1 MNQPAFQPPASDAA
15 RRGEPNRI
23 DRRAVLRGIFKGLG
37 AASVPAWVMKDA
49 IASSLVAG
57 GPELDV
63 PFGPLGGQDFGPLEL
78 KTVGDNLGSVNHQLY
93 APRDFD
99 VRVVMRNGV
108 NPVTLTASG
117 TLGHVNPDGGAVY
130 LAPDGNGWVYVSN
143 SETGSGSVSSIRF
156 DAQGNVTGYY
166 RICTGTRTNC
176 AGGETPW
183 GTWITCE
190 ETERGRAIECDPF
203 GKKPQREL
211 PALGWLYREAVA
223 IDPVAGHVYHTE
235 DRHDGRLYRSRH
247 ANYPDLGTG
256 VLEAAVVEPGPPGDV
271 RRLRWIEVPHP
282 NPSREQPYT
291 RLQVPD
297 ATVFNRG
304 EGMWYHGGFVY
315 FTTTADDRV
324 WVIDCAAQT
333 IQAIYDRESTSP
345 PGIARGVDNLCVSAD
360 GDLFVAEDGG
370 DMQIVLMTPDGQ
382 AAPLVQV
389 EHSGSEVAGPAFSP
403 DGTRLY
409 FSSQRGPGP
418 AGHYGVTF
426 EVSGPFRS
434 AGGQAAG

>member
-1 MNQPAFQPPASDAA
+1 MTDTGAPNSD
-15 RRGEPNRI
+15 G
-23 DRRAVLRGIFKGLG
+23 
-37 AASVPAWVMKDA
+37 WHC
-49 IASSLVAG
+49 
-57 GPELDV
+57 
-63 PFGPLGGQDFGPLEL
+63 GPLRPANADGLRLPQGFSSRIVAVADVVVE
-78 KTVGDNLGSVNHQLY
+78 GSDYVWHR
-93 APRDFD
+93 A
-99 VRVVMRNGV
+99 
-108 NPVTLTASG
+108 
-117 TLGHVNPDGGAVY
+117 PDGGACF
-130 LAPDGNGWVYVSN
+130 ADGEGGWIYVSN
-143 SETGSGSVSSIRF
+143 CELGPGAGGVGAIRF
-156 DAQGNVTGYY
+156 AADGRIVDAY
-166 RICTGTRTNC
+166 RICDGTTRNC
-176 AGGETPW
+176 AGGPTPW

-211 PALGWLYREAVA
+211 PTLGWLYREAVA

-247 ANYPDLGTG
+247 PDYPDLGTG
-256 VLEAAVVEPGPPGDV
+256 VLEAAVVEPGPPGGV

-282 NPSREQPYT
+282 TPLREQPYT
-291 RLQVPD
+291 RRQVPD

-315 FTTTADDRV
+315 FTTTADNRV
-324 WVIDCAAQT
+324 WAIDCAAQT

-370 DMQIVLMTPDGQ
+370 DMRIVLMTPDGQ

-426 EVSGPFRS
+426 EVSGPFRGAS
-434 AGGQAAG
+434 GQAAG